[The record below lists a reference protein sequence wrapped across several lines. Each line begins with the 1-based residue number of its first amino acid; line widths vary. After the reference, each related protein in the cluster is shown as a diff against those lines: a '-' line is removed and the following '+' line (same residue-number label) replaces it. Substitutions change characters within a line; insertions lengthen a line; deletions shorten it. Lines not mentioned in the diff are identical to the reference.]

1 MVSLGTLMPMVKGD
15 VFTEDIGA
23 CGPDCSSRCTSA
35 HPGAKAGCD
44 LNNNN
49 PVCRCFYDCGP
60 PLPPPYSKKCKIS
73 LGKWGENCS
82 ESDCNSQCAS
92 KYPGP
97 QEGSGYCYSTNLM
110 KRLVQYWTKK
120 VLSMLVP
127 FSLINVSPSMEQT

>member
-1 MVSLGTLMPMVKGD
+1 MTMATLSGASSTVLVLLLIFAVGTLMPMVKGD
-15 VFTEDIGA
+15 VCTEDMGA
-23 CGPDCSSRCTSA
+23 CDPDCSSRCTSA

-60 PLPPPYSKKCKIS
+60 PSPPPYSKKCKIS
-73 LGKWGENCS
+73 LGIWGENCS

-97 QEGSGYCYSTNLM
+97 QEGSGYCYS
-110 KRLVQYWTKK
+110 VGA
-120 VLSMLVP
+120 P
-127 FSLINVSPSMEQT
+127 FYTSCFCEYKC